1 MGGAVGDV
9 LRLAGGKPCG
19 VGDGGRGRAG
29 WKLVARGFRLPLGL
43 GRRCCMVGQGQQDA
57 VKALL
62 ADGIGKVSLMGAGD
76 EGNTVVVL
84 AQLVGKGKAAHDV
97 SAADLQRCVC
107 ADKELHGKPF
117 GEQFETKFCEIR
129 IALAVF
135 R

>member
-1 MGGAVGDV
+1 MGGAVGKV
-9 LRLAGGKPCG
+9 SCLAGAEPCG
-19 VGDGGRGRAG
+19 VGGDVGGVFGLPFGAKGDDVAGRGQRN
-29 WKLVARGFRLPLGL
+29 
-43 GRRCCMVGQGQQDA
+43 A

-62 ADGIGKVSLMGAGD
+62 ADKRGEMPEIGAAD
-76 EGNTVVVL
+76 EGDVVVVL
-84 AQLVGKGKAAHDV
+84 AQLLGEGEAAHDV

-107 ADKELHGKPF
+107 ADKELHWRPF